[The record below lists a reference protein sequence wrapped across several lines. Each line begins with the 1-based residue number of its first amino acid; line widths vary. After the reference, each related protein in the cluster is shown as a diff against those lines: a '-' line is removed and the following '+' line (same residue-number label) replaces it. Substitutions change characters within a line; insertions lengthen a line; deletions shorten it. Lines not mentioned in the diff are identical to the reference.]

1 MSKALQHLG
10 DIHIQDEYGTPLTLF
25 YEKCREYNIRPIL
38 DVAASKI
45 NHVCKSYFTKADDAL
60 TLNWDVDF
68 YMNPPYSQVAK
79 FIKYAYE
86 QHKKF
91 NVNGLILT
99 YAKTDTKWWHEY
111 IEKKAE
117 IHFIKGRV
125 KFFDENGKIKKYCS
139 NCKVSFS
146 GIDIC
151 PRCDG
156 ELREN
161 CAPYPSCF
169 IIYRKKLLK

>member
-1 MSKALQHLG
+1 L
-10 DIHIQDEYGTPLTLF
+10 ILF
-25 YEKCREYNIRPIL
+25 YDGCREYDIHPVL
-38 DVAASKI
+38 DVAASHI
-45 NHVCKSYFTKADDAL
+45 NHVCKRYFTKADDAL
-60 TLNWDVDF
+60 TKEWNVDF
-68 YMNPPYSQVAK
+68 FGNFPYSKVAK

-86 QHKKF
+86 QYKKH

-99 YAKTDTKWWHEY
+99 YSKTDTKWWHKY
-111 IEKKAE
+111 IEGKAE

-125 KFFDENGKIKKYCS
+125 KFFDENGKIKKYCQ

-151 PRCDG
+151 PRCDN

-161 CAPYPSCF
+161 CAPYPSCW